1 MTGSVH
7 SIVGLIARD
16 LTEAVRD
23 RSKELSRLDVESI
36 ASAWYNKKGGIVER
50 LDLPHFWLC

>member
-23 RSKELSRLDVESI
+23 RSKELSRLDVESMLI
-36 ASAWYNKKGGIVER
+36 ATEN
-50 LDLPHFWLC
+50 